1 MLTSM
6 WNTAKHVLYTTDL
19 GNLDVTPEETLP
31 PVEDIQSVEGA
42 VDWVS
47 NAVNWVKDYAMDVL
61 LPAAISIFWAVLI
74 FFIGKYIMKKLIKL
88 LEKFLTKSNLE
99 EGTVHFLSSFS
110 YGVGMVILIFIV
122 LQKGLGI
129 ATAPVVAIL
138 GSAGL
143 AIGLALQGSLSNFAG
158 GILLL
163 FMKPFRVGDYI
174 SALGNE
180 GVVTKID
187 IIYTTLTTGDNKKIA
202 IPNGS
207 LSNANIVNVTK
218 EPVRRVDILVGVDYA
233 EDIRQVKKV
242 LLDIVKKN
250 KEVLQDQEIQV
261 FVDDFAA
268 SSVSMGVR
276 VWTNSENYWKVKW
289 DLQEEIKNVF
299 DDKNISI
306 AYDRMDV
313 MLLNEE
319 K

>member
-1 MLTSM
+1 
-6 WNTAKHVLYTTDL
+6 
-19 GNLDVTPEETLP
+19 
-31 PVEDIQSVEGA
+31 
-42 VDWVS
+42 
-47 NAVNWVKDYAMDVL
+47 
-61 LPAAISIFWAVLI
+61 
-74 FFIGKYIMKKLIKL
+74 
-88 LEKFLTKSNLE
+88 
-99 EGTVHFLSSFS
+99 
-110 YGVGMVILIFIV
+110 
-122 LQKGLGI
+122 
-129 ATAPVVAIL
+129 
-138 GSAGL
+138 
-143 AIGLALQGSLSNFAG
+143 
-158 GILLL
+158 
-163 FMKPFRVGDYI
+163 MKPFRVGDYI